1 MPSGT
6 REICQG
12 AAVRR
17 AAETLLSLRS
27 GRDFRTSYAMDN
39 ADGSTDVFFD
49 PGSCDGDQDIQKV
62 TYP

>member
-1 MPSGT
+1 
-6 REICQG
+6 
-12 AAVRR
+12 
-17 AAETLLSLRS
+17 
-27 GRDFRTSYAMDN
+27 MDN